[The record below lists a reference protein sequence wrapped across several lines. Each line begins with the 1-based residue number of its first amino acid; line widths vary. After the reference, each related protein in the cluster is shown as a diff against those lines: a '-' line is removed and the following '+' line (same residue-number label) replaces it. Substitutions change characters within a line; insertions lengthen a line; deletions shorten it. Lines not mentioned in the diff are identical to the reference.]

1 MKKSAL
7 YFGLFLPV
15 LFAACSPSGNQS
27 RDVPDGHT
35 SENSLDWMG
44 VYAGDGKV
52 LSLTAAQTYYLEER
66 KAADSVSRS
75 EGTFTW
81 DSDGKDISLSG
92 DGTTYRVQEN
102 KIVPVDK
109 NRQLA
114 ESEAL
119 SKQAEKL
126 TDIYWRLSEI
136 NGKDI
141 SEFKSDFGR
150 EAHLIF
156 NEAEQ
161 QAGGSSGCNLISGP
175 YETGDTPGKIKFSK
189 FRTTLMMCPGPAMDL
204 ENQFTEIIE
213 DVTGYELR
221 EGMLLLSDADGKVL
235 FKFRHSLGK
244 EE

>member
-1 MKKSAL
+1 MRKSA
-7 YFGLFLPV
+7 FFIGLFLPF
-15 LFAACSPSGNQS
+15 LFTACSPSGNQPKE
-27 RDVPDGHT
+27 VPDGHT
-35 SENSLDWMG
+35 SENSLDWAG

-66 KAADSVSRS
+66 KSADSVSRS

-102 KIVPVDK
+102 KIVPVGKD
-109 NRQLA
+109 RQPA

-119 SKQAEKL
+119 SRQAEKL
-126 TDIYWRLSEI
+126 TDTYWRLSEI

-161 QAGGSSGCNLISGP
+161 QASGSSGCNLISGP
-175 YETGDTPGKIKFSK
+175 YETGGTPGKIKFSK
-189 FRTTLMMCPGPAMDL
+189 FRSTLMMCPGPAMDL

-213 DVTGYELR
+213 EVAGYEFR

-235 FKFRHSLGK
+235 FRFRHSLSK